1 MQKRS
6 IEEHLALEGVHLLPA
21 QGDSMYPALR
31 DGDLV
36 TLRPIPLLD
45 RLHVGDIVLYRRADS
60 VLVLHR
66 ILNKTGSELVLNG
79 DNCTYFEYPT
89 QEQLIGILESYQRD
103 GQELA
108 PRRLPYQ
115 FYLWLWY
122 RPWRL
127 RFFLLKLF
135 RKFEKLRG
143 Q

>member
-31 DGDLV
+31 NGDLV
-36 TLRPIPLLD
+36 TLRPIPQISDLQI
-45 RLHVGDIVLYRRADS
+45 GDIVLYRREDG

-66 ILNKTGSELVLNG
+66 ILKRMNTELVLNG

-103 GQELA
+103 GIQLT
-108 PRRLPYQ
+108 PQRLIHQ
-115 FYLWLWY
+115 FYLWFWY

-127 RFFLLKLF
+127 RFFLLKVF
-135 RKFEKLRG
+135 RKLAKLRG
-143 Q
+143 R